1 MQSKSNALPPRRIS
15 SNKASRSGASM
26 TRLPSKS
33 KSANSTTQ
41 VGVRVGDP
49 LAVGVGP
56 PGVSVGV
63 GVRDGPPGVIVGV
76 KVEVGPPGVFVAV
89 GVDEAVT
96 VGV

>member
-1 MQSKSNALPPRRIS
+1 
-15 SNKASRSGASM
+15 M

-41 VGVRVGDP
+41 VVVRVGDW
-49 LAVGVGP
+49 LGVGVEP

-63 GVRDGPPGVIVGV
+63 GVRVAPPGVMVGV
-76 KVEVGPPGVFVAV
+76 NVEVGPPGVFVAV
-89 GVDEAVT
+89 GVDEAVI